1 MPMPSLPEQQAA
13 IAAAREKLRAV
24 VGRLPAFGA
33 IAGTGLT
40 GLTDDMEIAGRAPYS
55 ALGFPAS
62 TVAGHPGELVWGTIH
77 GRAAFV
83 LRGRFHL
90 YEGYAPQEIAMPI
103 RALAA
108 EGMKYLVVTNASGG
122 LRRDFRPGDVMAI
135 RDHINATGRSP
146 LVGPHDPAWG
156 PRFPDM
162 SKVWDPRALAIL
174 EKAATAQRLPLRQ
187 GTYIGV
193 HGPQLETPA
202 ETRIYRD
209 AGADAIGMS
218 TVMEVIAAA
227 QAGVRLAGLAAITN
241 VNDPE
246 AMAEVSLDEIVANAD
261 RAAPALRRLVAA
273 LAAEWE

>member
-1 MPMPSLPEQQAA
+1 MLAPSLSAQQEA

-24 VGRLPAFGA
+24 VGPLPAFGV

-40 GLTDDMEIAGRAPYS
+40 GLTDDMEIAGRAPYA

-62 TVAGHPGELVWGTIH
+62 TVAGHPGELAWGAIA

-108 EGMKYLVVTNASGG
+108 EGMKFLVITNASGG
-122 LRRDFRPGDVMAI
+122 LRPGFRAGDVMAI

-146 LVGPHDPAWG
+146 LAGPHDPAWG

-162 SKVWDPRALAIL
+162 SRVWDGDAIAIL
-174 EKAATAQRLPLRQ
+174 EKAAAAGDLPLRQ

-218 TVMEVIAAA
+218 TVMEAIAAA

-246 AMAEVSLDEIVANAD
+246 AMAAVSIEEIVANAD
-261 RAAPALRRLVAA
+261 RAAPALRRFIAA
-273 LAAEWE
+273 LAAEWK